1 MKRQKPLTRL
11 QYELREALA
20 EAASASEDERERA
33 ERRVTVLFALR
44 QIEEIGER
52 A

>member
-1 MKRQKPLTRL
+1 MRRQEPLTRL

-20 EAASASEDERERA
+20 QAASCSEDERDRA

-44 QIEEIGER
+44 QIEEVGER
-52 A
+52 